1 MPGLTGRHAS
11 RPLAMTLSVFP
22 GWGHLYLGRELQGLA
37 IFTFSSLAGF
47 FLANAYLLHLGGY
60 RQAVATVSG
69 LLFLGGVIYSVVDV
83 WRWTS
88 PRRLERMRRL
98 CDVLL
103 WEGMMNFVRHEDL
116 AAEEKFLQCWRLD
129 RLDVEP
135 IVRAGMVASRRQAY
149 QEARRLLRRARRLD
163 SELKWR
169 AEIDRELEII
179 ETTLGK
185 SETQSAAAQVGAAE
199 RRQSA

>member
-60 RQAVATVSG
+60 RQAVATVRG
-69 LLFLGGVIYSVVDV
+69 RLFLGGVIYSGDEV

-88 PRRLERMRRL
+88 PRRL
-98 CDVLL
+98 
-103 WEGMMNFVRHEDL
+103 
-116 AAEEKFLQCWRLD
+116 
-129 RLDVEP
+129 
-135 IVRAGMVASRRQAY
+135 
-149 QEARRLLRRARRLD
+149 
-163 SELKWR
+163 
-169 AEIDRELEII
+169 
-179 ETTLGK
+179 
-185 SETQSAAAQVGAAE
+185 
-199 RRQSA
+199 